1 MAIAANTHPA
11 ANNYVKRHVTLPPL
25 RNNLNC
31 TYRLRR
37 EGKVLHRQSS
47 TVHKQPSEVKVE
59 RITSLAL
66 RLMFLYLQHR

>member
-11 ANNYVKRHVTLPPL
+11 ANNYVKRHVTLPLL

-37 EGKVLHRQSS
+37 EGKVLHRQSL
-47 TVHKQPSEVKVE
+47 TVHKQPSVMKEE
-59 RITSLAL
+59 RVTSLVL
-66 RLMFLYLQHR
+66 RLIS

>member
-11 ANNYVKRHVTLPPL
+11 ANKYIIRRVILSPL

-59 RITSLAL
+59 
-66 RLMFLYLQHR
+66 